1 LCLCLYLSMG
11 PSWAPTLLGGLKGL
25 NRALTSPHP
34 FFSPPNVCVTKTDG
48 VATAAAAAAAARC
61 DATLPLVLPLL
72 PTPPPFVALST
83 FPALLGVS
91 RLGCCCCCFLGA
103 GGGGGWEGKD
113 CALWARPAKGL
124 CITRAAA
131 AAHIFVCVL
140 YMCVDV
146 CLFVCV

>member
-103 GGGGGWEGKD
+103 GGGKD